1 MFGRGVLLGNTTSLF
16 FFILVLKI
24 LFLFI
29 KSKPEIEELIIFHH
43 CFLYSA
49 YADDKKFFL
58 KNTMPI
64 KEAVDTFHFSILF
77 RIKTKFARLQVLD
90 FCNGVNL
97 AVTIIK
103 QILKIC
109 NEYKAYPEQIYCRR
123 LDPLLLN

>member
-49 YADDKKFFL
+49 YVDNKNFFL
-58 KNTMPI
+58 KNTISI
-64 KEAVDTFHFSILF
+64 KETLDTFHFSILF
-77 RIKTKFARLQVLD
+77 RIKNKLARLQVLD
-90 FCNGVNL
+90 FCKGLNWQSV
-97 AVTIIK
+97 
-103 QILKIC
+103 IC
-109 NEYKAYPEQIYCRR
+109 IV
-123 LDPLLLN
+123 